1 MSTTATTRTL
11 RVSASQS
18 LLSDPRFGIWPLP
31 QLDGLAP
38 CIIHSAGEGPAL
50 APLALGYP
58 GRAFSSSRVPVF
70 ATQDGTVAY
79 ARTAGESSTLCIDH
93 PGGWSTHYAEL
104 EDLLTRPTDRCYRR
118 RERVRA
124 GDVIGH
130 APRSNLRIRFGWS
143 RLTGHGRV
151 QLNPGGFMVMW
162 SMLPWFDE
170 PTRRVTTRAA
180 G

>member
-1 MSTTATTRTL
+1 MSTTDTTRVL
-11 RVSASQS
+11 RTSTRES
-18 LLSDPRFGIWPLP
+18 LLADPRIGIWPLP
-31 QLDGLAP
+31 RLDGISP
-38 CIIHSAGEGPAL
+38 CILQSAGEGPAL

-79 ARTAGESSTLCIDH
+79 ARTAGDRSTLCVDH

-104 EDLLTRPTDRCYRR
+104 EDLLTRSTARCHRR
-118 RERVRA
+118 RERIRA

-130 APRSNLRIRFGWS
+130 VPRSSLRICFGWS
-143 RLTGHGRV
+143 RLTGHGRI

-170 PTRRVTTRAA
+170 PTPRVTTRAA